1 METYFRR
8 METYFHG
15 VENNFRS
22 VETYFHRMEK
32 YFRSLWLWVSVKGI
46 FRRIKS
52 AGMNKTMLKCEVNN
66 KPVADIIN
74 NLLRQRFAGAVA
86 HGNQFRPVR
95 AQPSPQSNAVYF
107 GCFRQVFH
115 IQSVIICGVAVHFS
129 CVVYLRQ
136 N

>member
-1 METYFRR
+1 

-15 VENNFRS
+15 VENNFRRMETYFRS

-46 FRRIKS
+46 FRLIKS

-95 AQPSPQSNAVYF
+95 AHPSPQSNAVYF
-107 GCFRQVFH
+107 GGFR
-115 IQSVIICGVAVHFS
+115 
-129 CVVYLRQ
+129 
-136 N
+136 